1 MAIDTGGDIPD
12 EVIADIPHGAPTPGV
27 ALTRRPSEIVK
38 TYDGLNSLLP
48 GRGEA
53 AAGVHFIHYDGAS
66 YAGGRRKGADEP
78 YAADKWTESID
89 LADIT
94 DDLVRLYLMEIG
106 RVNLLTKKQ
115 EQTLARQIEEWKHLE
130 AIETELEAL
139 TDGSP
144 NAWMCVLHLIRRIG
158 QLGPIVDAVCRYS
171 ATPRPDTLTDVLID
185 EELSARIDGV
195 LSEEML
201 LFAAEIL
208 NREPEDIK
216 QGLIELSLAVRLL
229 PTEAPDVFATSPAIR
244 ELQDLELAP
253 GFIEALKSY
262 EPVYS
267 RHFASVKNAG
277 RRAQLHLSEANL
289 RLVVSIARKY
299 LGRGMPLSDLIQE
312 GNIGL
317 MRGVQKFDYRKGYK
331 FSTYATWWIRQA
343 VSRSIADQSRTI
355 RIPVHMTEIVNKL
368 NRVSRRF
375 VQEYGRDPTD
385 EEIGSR
391 MDITAERV
399 REIRKLAQLPLALE
413 TPVGEDGHA
422 QLGDFVEDRNQA
434 PPVEAASYLLLKEQ
448 IADVL
453 STLSEREA
461 RVLELRFGLGD
472 GISHTLEQVGREFG
486 VTRERI
492 RQIEA
497 VALRKL
503 RHPSHSRK
511 LRDFLD

>member
-1 MAIDTGGDIPD
+1 
-12 EVIADIPHGAPTPGV
+12 
-27 ALTRRPSEIVK
+27 
-38 TYDGLNSLLP
+38 
-48 GRGEA
+48 
-53 AAGVHFIHYDGAS
+53 
-66 YAGGRRKGADEP
+66 
-78 YAADKWTESID
+78 
-89 LADIT
+89 
-94 DDLVRLYLMEIG
+94 
-106 RVNLLTKKQ
+106 
-115 EQTLARQIEEWKHLE
+115 
-130 AIETELEAL
+130 
-139 TDGSP
+139 
-144 NAWMCVLHLIRRIG
+144 MCVLHLIRRIR
-158 QLGPIVDAVCRYS
+158 QLGPIVDAVCRYH
-171 ATPRPDTLTDVLID
+171 ATPRPETLTDVLTD
-185 EELSARIDGV
+185 EELSEHIDGV

-208 NREPEDIK
+208 NREPEEVK
-216 QGLIELSLAVRLL
+216 QGLIELSLAIRLL
-229 PTEAPDVFATSPAIR
+229 PMEALDVFATSPAIR

-267 RHFASVKNAG
+267 RRFASMGNAG

-355 RIPVHMTEIVNKL
+355 RVPVHMTEIVNKL
-368 NRVSRRF
+368 MRTTRKF

-385 EEIGSR
+385 EDIGSR

-399 REIRKLAQLPLALE
+399 REIRKLTQLPLALE
-413 TPVGEDGHA
+413 TPVGEDGYA
-422 QLGDFVEDRNQA
+422 QLGDFVEDRDQV

-448 IADVL
+448 IADAL
-453 STLSEREA
+453 ATLSEREA

-492 RQIEA
+492 RQIEG

>member
-12 EVIADIPHGAPTPGV
+12 KVIADIPHGASAPGG
-27 ALTRRPSEIVK
+27 ALTRRPSETVK

-158 QLGPIVDAVCRYS
+158 QLGPIVDAVCRYN
-171 ATPRPDTLTDVLID
+171 ATLRPETLTDVLND
-185 EELSARIDGV
+185 EELSEHIDGV
-195 LSEEML
+195 LPEEML

-208 NREPEDIK
+208 NREPEDVK
-216 QGLIELSLAVRLL
+216 QGLIELSLTIRLL

-262 EPVYS
+262 EPAYS

-317 MRGVQKFDYRKGYK
+317 MRGVQKFDYRRGFK

-343 VSRSIADQSRTI
+343 MSRSIADQSRTI
-355 RIPVHMTEIVNKL
+355 RVPVHMVETINKL
-368 NRVSRRF
+368 NRVNRQF

-385 EEIGSR
+385 EETGAK

-399 REIRKLAQLPLALE
+399 REIQKLTQLPLPLE
-413 TPVGEDGHA
+413 MPVGEDGGA
-422 QLGDFVEDRNQA
+422 QLGDFVEDRNQV

-497 VALRKL
+497 KALRQL

>member
-1 MAIDTGGDIPD
+1 
-12 EVIADIPHGAPTPGV
+12 
-27 ALTRRPSEIVK
+27 
-38 TYDGLNSLLP
+38 
-48 GRGEA
+48 
-53 AAGVHFIHYDGAS
+53 
-66 YAGGRRKGADEP
+66 
-78 YAADKWTESID
+78 
-89 LADIT
+89 
-94 DDLVRLYLMEIG
+94 
-106 RVNLLTKKQ
+106 
-115 EQTLARQIEEWKHLE
+115 
-130 AIETELEAL
+130 
-139 TDGSP
+139 
-144 NAWMCVLHLIRRIG
+144 MCVLHLIRRIG
-158 QLGPIVDAVCRYS
+158 RLGPIVDAVCRYHAMRIS
-171 ATPRPDTLTDVLID
+171 GTLTDVLID
-185 EELSARIDGV
+185 EKLSEIIDGV
-195 LSEEML
+195 LPEEML

-208 NREPEDIK
+208 NREPEDVK
-216 QGLIELSLAVRLL
+216 QGLIEVSLAIRLL
-229 PTEAPDVFATSPAIR
+229 PMEAADVFATSPAIR

-267 RHFASVKNAG
+267 RHFASVRNAG

-317 MRGVQKFDYRKGYK
+317 MRGVQKFDYRKGFK

-368 NRVSRRF
+368 NRVSREF

-385 EEIGSR
+385 EDIGSG

-399 REIRKLAQLPLALE
+399 REIRKLTQLPLALE
-413 TPVGEDGHA
+413 TPVGEDGGA
-422 QLGDFVEDRNQA
+422 QLGDFVEDRNQV

-472 GISHTLEQVGREFG
+472 GISHTLEEVGQEFG

-503 RHPSHSRK
+503 RQPSHSRK

>member
-1 MAIDTGGDIPD
+1 M
-12 EVIADIPHGAPTPGV
+12 
-27 ALTRRPSEIVK
+27 
-38 TYDGLNSLLP
+38 
-48 GRGEA
+48 
-53 AAGVHFIHYDGAS
+53 
-66 YAGGRRKGADEP
+66 
-78 YAADKWTESID
+78 
-89 LADIT
+89 
-94 DDLVRLYLMEIG
+94 RLYLTEIG
-106 RVNLLTKKQ
+106 RVNLLTAKQ
-115 EQTLARQIEEWKHLE
+115 EQTLSREIEEWKHLE

-139 TDGSP
+139 TDGSL

-171 ATPRPDTLTDVLID
+171 ATPRPETLTDVLTD
-185 EELSARIDGV
+185 EELSEHIDDV
-195 LSEEML
+195 LPEEML

-208 NREPEDIK
+208 NREPEDVK
-216 QGLIELSLAVRLL
+216 QGLIELSLAIRLL
-229 PTEAPDVFATSPAIR
+229 PTEAAAVFATSPAIR

-262 EPVYS
+262 EPAHS
-267 RHFASVKNAG
+267 RRFTSVKNAG

-317 MRGVQKFDYRKGYK
+317 MRGVQKFDYRRGFK

-343 VSRSIADQSRTI
+343 MTRSIADQSRTI
-355 RIPVHMTEIVNKL
+355 RVPVHMVETINKL
-368 NRVSRRF
+368 NRVSRQF

-385 EEIGSR
+385 EETAVR

-399 REIRKLAQLPLALE
+399 REIQKLTQLPLPLE
-413 TPVGEDGHA
+413 MPVGEDGGA
-422 QLGDFVEDRNQA
+422 QLGDFIEDKNLV
-434 PPVEAASYLLLKEQ
+434 PTVEAASYMSLREQ

-453 STLSEREA
+453 STLNEREA

-472 GISHTLEQVGREFG
+472 GISHTLEEVGQEFG

-497 VALRKL
+497 KTLEKL